1 MQTEDDS
8 PRINWKL
15 AKIIEQ
21 ENDRM
26 IRSVKLRSQNGIINK
41 PISKLYPLE
50 VQLDKVKQQMTRI
63 DRYAE
68 NEGE

>member
-21 ENDRM
+21 KNDRM
-26 IRSVKLRSQNGIINK
+26 IRSVKLRSQNGIINQ